1 VNTNHNSTGLNKPN
15 AKWADI
21 VAASA
26 PYHPHTR
33 ADALSMATDDDQ
45 SDNPFIE
52 QHSRKFKRYAKRKM
66 DSNLSPPKTDQEKHQ
81 SKTAVSVKRNTRQ
94 AVYGCSSDGAGIAA
108 ANKLRKKAVY
118 CIDNI
123 DVSYN
128 VDDIGRHVSR
138 QGITVISCFEAK
150 PRNRR

>member
-1 VNTNHNSTGLNKPN
+1 LLQPQSRIIL
-15 AKWADI
+15 
-21 VAASA
+21 
-26 PYHPHTR
+26 TR
-33 ADALSMATDDDQ
+33 ADALSTATDDDQ

-66 DSNLSPPKTDQEKHQ
+66 DSSLSPPKTDQQQHQ

-94 AVYGCSSDGAGIAA
+94 AVYGCSCDGAGIAA
-108 ANKLRKKAVY
+108 ANKLIKKAVY

-128 VDDIGRHVSR
+128 VEDIVRHVGPK
-138 QGITVISCFEAK
+138 QA
-150 PRNRR
+150 RNHCDLLLRSQTSQSTFR